1 MRRSVSLFLLL
12 VVSCICLHP
21 LSLHASD
28 NSSKLMYYLNIS
40 DFSQSFI
47 EIPTSNVAVNSSTIS
62 SRYLAGRAAI
72 YNMNNQQVGTCSAS
86 FLCMQNAGGIFADIS
101 NHLSVNNGLV
111 VSWPTPA
118 TLANLELD
126 TIVGSMVTK
135 CSVVASTN
143 IGSSPFFGKT
153 YSLVVS
159 SDGAKIYF
167 SFSRTQSEQ

>member
-1 MRRSVSLFLLL
+1 MRRSVKLFLLL

-28 NSSKLMYYLNIS
+28 DRPKLMYYLNIS

-62 SRYLAGRAAI
+62 SRFLAGRAAI

-86 FLCMQNAGGIFADIS
+86 FLCMQNANGIFADIS
-101 NHLSVNNGLV
+101 NNLSINNGFV
-111 VSWPTPA
+111 VSWPTPT
-118 TLANLELD
+118 TLVNLELN
-126 TIVGSMVTK
+126 TIIGSMVTK
-135 CSVVASTN
+135 CSVVVSTK
-143 IGSSPFFGKT
+143 ISTSPFFGQK

-159 SDGAKIYF
+159 SDGAKLYF
-167 SFSRTQSEQ
+167 TFSKTQ